1 MKADGKARKRRHGGR
16 SVRLKGKTDWKRL
29 AAMKE
34 TDVVARARKDR
45 DAKPVSRARL
55 KEFQRVTLTPAEVR
69 TIRRRRGL
77 SQAAFSARYGL
88 NLRTLQDWEQG
99 RAQPDGPA
107 RAYLLVIDREPR
119 AVERALA
126 AGSLDKCR
134 RRAGLNLAG

>member
-1 MKADGKARKRRHGGR
+1 MSGKRIIRVVLGPDGKPRRQLPSGR
-16 SVRLKGKTDWKRL
+16 LVPLKGKTDWKRL

-34 TDVVARARKDR
+34 TEVVSRARADQ
-45 DAKPVSRARL
+45 DARPVGRARL
-55 KEFQRVTLTPAEVR
+55 KEFQRVTLTPAEVSA
-69 TIRRRRGL
+69 IRRRRGL
-77 SQAAFSARYGL
+77 SQVAFAARYGL

-126 AGSLDKCR
+126 ADG
-134 RRAGLNLAG
+134 